1 MMTIKDFAKKK
12 KISLKAARSR
22 LDRQVEAGLMIKKRG
37 PSNMFLY
44 YDAVPAV
51 TYKWHDPFNLIERR
65 AT

>member
-22 LDRQVEAGLMIKKRG
+22 LDRQVEAGLMMKKRG
-37 PSNMFLY
+37 PSNMYLY

-51 TYKWHDPFNLIERR
+51 VYKWHDPFNLIERR
-65 AT
+65 TT

>member
-22 LDRQVEAGLMIKKRG
+22 LDRQVEAGVMAKKRG

-44 YDAVPAV
+44 YDVVPV
-51 TYKWHDPFNLIERR
+51 TYKWHDPFNLIGRR

>member
-1 MMTIKDFAKKK
+1 MISIKDFAKKK

-44 YDAVPAV
+44 YEVVPM
-51 TYKWHDPFNLIERR
+51 TYKWHDPFNLIGRR

>member
-44 YDAVPAV
+44 YDAVPVA
-51 TYKWHDPFNLIERR
+51 YKWHDPFNLIERR

>member
-37 PSNMFLY
+37 PANMFLY
-44 YDAVPAV
+44 YDAVPV
-51 TYKWHDPFNLIERR
+51 THKWHDPFNLIERGLR
-65 AT
+65 

>member
-22 LDRQVEAGLMIKKRG
+22 LDRQVEAGVMAKKRG

-44 YDAVPAV
+44 YDAVPV
-51 TYKWHDPFNLIERR
+51 TYKWHDPFNLIGRR

>member
-1 MMTIKDFAKKK
+1 MMTLKDYAKKK

-22 LDRQVEAGLMIKKRG
+22 LDRQVEAGVMAKKKG

-44 YDAVPAV
+44 YEVVPV
-51 TYKWHDPFNLIERR
+51 TYKWHDPFNLIGRR

>member
-22 LDRQVEAGLMIKKRG
+22 LDRQVEAGVMAKKKG

-44 YDAVPAV
+44 YEVEPK
-51 TYKWHDPFNLIERR
+51 TYKWHDPFNLIGRR